1 MTHLLRAISFLTILP
16 LSRGEDAGEMDLGA
30 LSPAV
35 GFFPLVGILLGGIL
49 LLFDLALS
57 SLVPPPALD
66 ALILI
71 LLVFLT
77 GGLHLDGLADTVD
90 GLSGGSTREER
101 LRLMKDSRLG
111 ALGAAALVL
120 ALLAKYGALRGLSP
134 GMRGWGILLFPA
146 LSRWSMSLLC
156 WRSTYARAEGGTGRA
171 FTEGVRGKDF
181 LLATVFC
188 LPLSL
193 VGLGLMRAIFILV
206 ALAAGALLFESFTRR
221 RLGGSTGDT
230 YGAAN
235 EGGEILALLAMGFY
249 Q

>member
-1 MTHLLRAISFLTILP
+1 MTYLLRAISFLTIIP
-16 LSRGEDAGEMDLGA
+16 LSSSKDEGETDPEA

-35 GFFPLVGILLGGIL
+35 GFFPLVGLLLGGVL
-49 LLFDLALS
+49 LLFNWVLLPLLPS
-57 SLVPPPALD
+57 SALD

-90 GLSGGSTREER
+90 GLSGGYTPEDR
-101 LRLMKDSRLG
+101 LRIMRDSRLG
-111 ALGAAALVL
+111 ALGGAAVVLV
-120 ALLAKYGALRGLSP
+120 LLAKYAALRGLSP
-134 GMRGWGILLFPA
+134 PMRGWGLLLFPA
-146 LSRWSMSLLC
+146 LGRWSMSLLC

-171 FTEGVRGKDF
+171 FTEGVRAKDF
-181 LLATVFC
+181 LLATLLC

-193 VGLGLMRAIFILV
+193 VGLGLRAILIFA
-206 ALAAGALLFESFTRR
+206 ALAAGALLFESYTRR

-235 EGGEILALLAMGFY
+235 EGGEVLALLAMGFY